1 MMQNFKL
8 TIMYGLMIESVNN
21 GLLKK
26 MVVNININ
34 ALMEIQGKQMQKKL
48 V

>member
-26 MVVNININ
+26 TVVNMNIN